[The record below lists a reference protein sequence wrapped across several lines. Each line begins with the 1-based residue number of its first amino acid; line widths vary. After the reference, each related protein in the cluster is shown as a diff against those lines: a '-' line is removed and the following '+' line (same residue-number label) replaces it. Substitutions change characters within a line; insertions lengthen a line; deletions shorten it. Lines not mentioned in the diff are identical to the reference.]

1 MPHSCFFPIP
11 QPKAMRLLVL
21 TALLP
26 FAAPVA
32 RAEDA
37 PDKGGL
43 RDASVTVVAGYIQGT
58 FKARNATFGE
68 SQQTDNGHAN
78 LNLDYDS
85 HEKAFVRRPM
95 GVGEFIMGWNFNAT
109 ISQFQV
115 NKQLE
120 TSAFTGTDEGTSLK
134 GTYAAVGP
142 SAFIRLGPLYPGT
155 KIFWSFGVGLG
166 VGGTEYSGNAMFGAA
181 PGTILPVKSGG
192 VKPMLYETAFWK
204 LDVGHVMVLFNSKY
218 LLIRDANLQSST
230 YESYGLSVGYR
241 FTF

>member
-1 MPHSCFFPIP
+1 MPQLRFFPIP
-11 QPKAMRLLVL
+11 QPKALGLLAL
-21 TALLP
+21 ALLG
-26 FAAPVA
+26 AAPQAA
-32 RAEDA
+32 RAGDA
-37 PDKGGL
+37 PDPGGL
-43 RDASVTVVAGYIQGT
+43 RDASITVVAGYIQGT
-58 FKARNATFGE
+58 FKAHNASFGE

-85 HEKAFVRRPM
+85 HEKAFVRKPM

-109 ISQFQV
+109 VSTFQV

-134 GTYAAVGP
+134 GTYAALGP
-142 SAFIRLGPLYPGT
+142 SAFIRLGPLYPG
-155 KIFWSFGVGLG
+155 KAIYWSFGVGLG
-166 VGGTEYSGNAMFGAA
+166 VGGTQYDGTAMFGAA

-192 VKPMLYETAFWK
+192 VKPMLYETAYWK

-218 LLIRDANLQSST
+218 LLIHDAALVSST
-230 YESYGLSVGYR
+230 YESYGLSLGYR